1 MVIGILQ
8 FELIIHGSESLKDK
22 RRIVQSVKDR
32 LHRSHMV
39 SVAEVGSHDVLNL
52 ALMGLACVG
61 TDGARVGEMLDHV
74 CEKLRGLT
82 GAELGECSRQVVS
95 TRDLPVSGEYGGID
109 ETALADEML
118 RHFGKGEDA
127 AP

>member
-61 TDGARVGEMLDHV
+61 ADGARVGEMLDHV
-74 CEKLRGLT
+74 CEKLRGLV

-95 TRDLPVSGEYGGID
+95 TRDLPTSGEYGGID